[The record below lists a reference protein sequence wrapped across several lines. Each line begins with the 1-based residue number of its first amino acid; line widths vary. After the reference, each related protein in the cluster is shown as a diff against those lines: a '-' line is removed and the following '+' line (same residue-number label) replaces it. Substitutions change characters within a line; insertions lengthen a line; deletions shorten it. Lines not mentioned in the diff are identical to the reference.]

1 MQVRVK
7 DAELYCS
14 KRGEG
19 LACLV
24 LSGMGTRPYELMT
37 AGPLS
42 DRLTLVYVDLRGSGL
57 STGEPADMT
66 FDQLEADLDAVRVH
80 LGVER
85 VAVLGHSILGMLA
98 IEYARRRPDSVAHLI
113 LAGTPPRG
121 DMGWLASKAAAFFQ
135 ENASED
141 RKSVLRA
148 NMAALPAGA
157 PVMQVLLAQTPLRF
171 FDARFDAAPLFAERV
186 GDPRLLTHVMGT
198 LAPAWDVTV
207 GSTALRVPILIAHGR
222 HDYTVPWVLWDG
234 VAERLPNASFEVFE
248 RSGHH
253 PFFEEPERFSAALMT
268 WMGRTKGGLRGHV

>member
-1 MQVRVK
+1 MQVCVK
-7 DAELYCS
+7 DAELYYS

-19 LACLV
+19 PACIV

-37 AGPLS
+37 PASLS
-42 DRLTLVYVDLRGSGL
+42 DHLTLVYVDLRGSGQ
-57 STGEPADMT
+57 STGEPADLT
-66 FDQLEADLDAVRVH
+66 FDQLAADLDAIRVH

-98 IEYARRRPDSVAHLI
+98 IEYARRRPESVTHVI

-121 DMGWLASKAAAFFQ
+121 DMGWLAAKAAAFF
-135 ENASED
+135 EEDASED
-141 RKSVLRA
+141 RNSVLRA

-171 FDARFDAAPLFAERV
+171 FDARFDAATVFAERA
-186 GDPRLLTHVMGT
+186 GDRRLLTYVMAT

-207 GSTALRVPILIAHGR
+207 GSTALRVPILIAQGR
-222 HDYTVPWVLWDG
+222 YDYTVPWVLWDG
-234 VAERLPNASFEVFE
+234 VVERLPSATFEVFA

-253 PFFEEPERFSAALMT
+253 PFFEEPERFSAALMS
-268 WMGRTKGGLRGHV
+268 WIGRTKGGLRGHV